1 MAQQKLAAAASTD
14 PLAKAQ
20 IYHAH
25 NDRIFY
31 ATLLALREVLAQN
44 AERFFALPKVRDD
57 NNDDGLSNE
66 DIEEEDA
73 FGKLMLATSIVL
85 AACQNAGKDEDLLLK
100 YIQDDDFPAD
110 RATHLT
116 SLQALSGGSVVVP
129 GDEESVAFKVGY
141 NVALAKRAAAA
152 RQIRTSIPEVTA
164 CWMSVVEEIP
174 SNMKKILSSCGAS

>member
-1 MAQQKLAAAASTD
+1 M
-14 PLAKAQ
+14 
-20 IYHAH
+20 H
-25 NDRIFY
+25 
-31 ATLLALREVLAQN
+31 
-44 AERFFALPKVRDD
+44 
-57 NNDDGLSNE
+57 
-66 DIEEEDA
+66 
-73 FGKLMLATSIVL
+73 
-85 AACQNAGKDEDLLLK
+85 
-100 YIQDDDFPAD
+100 DDDFPAD

-152 RQIRTSIPEVTA
+152 KQNRSSLPEVTA